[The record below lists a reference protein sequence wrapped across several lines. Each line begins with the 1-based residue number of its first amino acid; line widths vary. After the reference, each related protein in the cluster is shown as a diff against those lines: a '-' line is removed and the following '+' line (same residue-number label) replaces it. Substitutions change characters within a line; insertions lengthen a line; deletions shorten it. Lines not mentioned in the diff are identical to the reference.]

1 MNKVKLGLVL
11 VILTVLTFSNIA
23 FAAVNPPDSINADPV
38 FDSITITL
46 TTYKSALFSA
56 YTYDIVDSIIV
67 ASCWL
72 QKKVDNSWTYVRF
85 LPAPPDVITNT
96 IGYGASMDYSSY
108 IPSDGNTY
116 RIAARFVADGHHA
129 TRYSNERSF

>member
-1 MNKVKLGLVL
+1 MTKKF
-11 VILTVLTFSNIA
+11 LTVLVTLALLISFTNVAIA
-23 FAAVNPPDSINADPV
+23 ENVPNQINADPV
-38 FDSITITL
+38 FFSITITL
-46 TTYKSALFSA
+46 TTSKSALFSA
-56 YTYDIVDSIIV
+56 YTYDIMDSISV

-72 QKKVDNSWTYVRF
+72 QKKVNNSWTYVRS

>member
-56 YTYDIVDSIIV
+56 HTYDIMGSIKV

-72 QKKVDNSWTYVRF
+72 QKKVGDTWTYVRS
-85 LPAPPDVITNT
+85 LPAPTAESNNT
-96 IGYGASMDYSSY
+96 IGYESSMDYSSY

-116 RIAARFVADGHHA
+116 RVAARFVADGHHA